1 MTGYGKSQLGV
12 KLTFVTTQNLYIVSN
27 ESFETFYMLTGTH
40 MCVSPNQGLGE
51 VMVLD
56 VYETF

>member
-1 MTGYGKSQLGV
+1 
-12 KLTFVTTQNLYIVSN
+12 
-27 ESFETFYMLTGTH
+27 

-56 VYETF
+56 VYETFWHSMFKECILPNHKRISDTCKRVCEIW